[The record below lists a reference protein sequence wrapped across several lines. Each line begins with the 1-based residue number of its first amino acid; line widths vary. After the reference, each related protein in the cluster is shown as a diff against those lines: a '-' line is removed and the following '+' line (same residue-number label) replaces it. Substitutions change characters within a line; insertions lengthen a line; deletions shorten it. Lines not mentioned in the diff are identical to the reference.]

1 MFKHNQYTRPLP
13 DSAKV
18 KIKMADVDAAL
29 SNRHNGL
36 VQLSRAL
43 GNKMVASKTP
53 NKLSH
58 NDEVSKECKDRTKD
72 LVLCFLRD
80 DPPLPVKRSPAGL
93 GGDVDLKFK
102 ITRQLGASRHQ
113 KLEEPRK
120 AKDSPSQAQQTVNVI
135 TRILQCCRRKIANH
149 KTWFQEQVC
158 LQLLILTSSLIFDI
172 LYLYI
177 RPRA

>member
-1 MFKHNQYTRPLP
+1 
-13 DSAKV
+13 
-18 KIKMADVDAAL
+18 MAEVDAAL
-29 SNRHNGL
+29 SNRPNVQQGL

-58 NDEVSKECKDRTKD
+58 NDEVSKECKDRTND

-80 DPPLPVKRSPAGL
+80 DPPLPVKRSPDGL
-93 GGDVDLKFK
+93 DLQFKFK
-102 ITRQLGASRHQ
+102 KQLGASRHQ
-113 KLEEPRK
+113 KQEEPRK
-120 AKDSPSQAQQTVNVI
+120 ATDSPSQAQQTVDVI
-135 TRILQCCRRKIANH
+135 TQILKCCRRKIAAH